1 MSGNL
6 ARRRR
11 RGGAAVGITLWR
23 GTQQIRVG
31 LQTPVVFVDSL
42 TRGALRPGQAAVLI
56 LTARD
61 GRATAEV
68 QRAFIGIN
76 GAIPPF

>member
-1 MSGNL
+1 M
-6 ARRRR
+6 
-11 RGGAAVGITLWR
+11 
-23 GTQQIRVG
+23 
-31 LQTPVVFVDSL
+31 DSL